1 MTTVM
6 NRLALARDISG
17 LAATSGV
24 ETAIHGIAAV
34 CDPLGA
40 LYLPDTGLLVVSDLH
55 LEKGAAF

>member
-1 MTTVM
+1 M

-17 LAATSGV
+17 LAAIPGIETSV
-24 ETAIHGIAAV
+24 HGIAAV

-55 LEKGAAF
+55 LERVRPSRAAA